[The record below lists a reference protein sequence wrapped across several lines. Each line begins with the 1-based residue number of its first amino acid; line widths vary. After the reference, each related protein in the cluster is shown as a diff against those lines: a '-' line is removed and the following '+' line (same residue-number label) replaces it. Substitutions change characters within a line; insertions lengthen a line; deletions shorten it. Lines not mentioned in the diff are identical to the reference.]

1 MIDSDSFYEMLE
13 NIQRGIDFK
22 LAMKAFGISKKDL
35 EPWHKREMI
44 KSKAQATIAMQQVIH
59 EHGSEDWRA
68 MQWIIERNNKE
79 RDDEQELQKLLNKQL
94 AKEMAKGL
102 IESSVAGETL
112 GDPRSQ
118 EGESGEAEDY
128 SDSEKPRGVLRIPR
142 NIPDPTADGNI

>member
-22 LAMKAFGISKKDL
+22 LAMKAFGISKRDL
-35 EPWHKREMI
+35 EPWHKKEMV
-44 KSKAQATIAMQQVIH
+44 KAKAQATIAMQQVIH

-112 GDPRSQ
+112 GNPRS
-118 EGESGEAEDY
+118 EESESGEAEDY

-142 NIPDPTADGNI
+142 DKLDPPADGNI

>member
-22 LAMKAFGISKKDL
+22 LAMKAFGISKRDL
-35 EPWHKREMI
+35 EPWHKKEMI

-102 IESSVAGETL
+102 IESSIAGEIVRNT
-112 GDPRSQ
+112 GS
-118 EGESGEAEDY
+118 EASESGESEDY

-142 NIPDPTADGNI
+142 NNLDSTADGNI

>member
-22 LAMKAFGISKKDL
+22 LAMKAFGISKRDL
-35 EPWHKREMI
+35 EPWHKKEMI

-102 IESSVAGETL
+102 IESSIAGEVI
-112 GDPRSQ
+112 GNSRS
-118 EGESGEAEDY
+118 EASESGESEDY
-128 SDSEKPRGVLRIPR
+128 SDSEKPRGVLRIPQH
-142 NIPDPTADGNI
+142 NPDSTANGNI

>member
-1 MIDSDSFYEMLE
+1 MIESDSFYEMLE
-13 NIQRGIDFK
+13 NVQRGIDFK

-35 EPWHKREMI
+35 EPWHKKEMI
-44 KSKAQATIAMQQVIH
+44 KAKAQATIAMQQVIH

-102 IESSVAGETL
+102 IESSVAGETF
-112 GDPRSQ
+112 GNQGSK
-118 EGESGEAEDY
+118 EGESGEPEDY

-142 NIPDPTADGNI
+142 NNLDSTANGNI

>member
-13 NIQRGIDFK
+13 NIQRGIDLK
-22 LAMKAFGISKKDL
+22 LAMKAFGISKRDL
-35 EPWHKREMI
+35 EPWHKKEMI
-44 KSKAQATIAMQQVIH
+44 KAKAQATIAMQQVIH
-59 EHGSEDWRA
+59 EHGAEDWRA

-79 RDDEQELQKLLNKQL
+79 RNDEQELQKLLNKQL

-102 IESSVAGETL
+102 IESNVAGETL

-142 NIPDPTADGNI
+142 NQPDSTADGDI

>member
-1 MIDSDSFYEMLE
+1 MLE

-22 LAMKAFGISKKDL
+22 LAMKAFGVSRRDL
-35 EPWHKREMI
+35 EPWHKKEMI
-44 KSKAQATIAMQQVIH
+44 KAKAQATIAMQQVVH

-102 IESSVAGETL
+102 IESSIAGEIVR
-112 GDPRSQ
+112 DPRSE
-118 EGESGEAEDY
+118 EGESGEPEDY
-128 SDSEKPRGVLRIPR
+128 SDPQKSRGVLRIPR
-142 NIPDPTADGNI
+142 NNSNSAADGNI

>member
-22 LAMKAFGISKKDL
+22 LAMKAFGISKRDL
-35 EPWHKREMI
+35 EPWHKKEMI
-44 KSKAQATIAMQQVIH
+44 KAKAQATIAMQQVIH

-102 IESSVAGETL
+102 IESNIAGETF
-112 GDPRSQ
+112 GNPRSE

-142 NIPDPTADGNI
+142 NLPDPPADGNI

>member
-13 NIQRGIDFK
+13 NIQRGIDLK
-22 LAMKAFGISKKDL
+22 LAMKAFGISKRDL
-35 EPWHKREMI
+35 EPWHKKEMV
-44 KSKAQATIAMQQVIH
+44 KAKAQATIAMQQVIH

-112 GDPRSQ
+112 GDPRGQ
-118 EGESGEAEDY
+118 ESESGEAEDY

>member
-22 LAMKAFGISKKDL
+22 LAMKAFGISKRDL
-35 EPWHKREMI
+35 EPWHKKEMI
-44 KSKAQATIAMQQVIH
+44 KAKAQATIAMQQVIH

-102 IESSVAGETL
+102 IESSIAGEIVRNT
-112 GDPRSQ
+112 GSEEGQ
-118 EGESGEAEDY
+118 SGESEDY

-142 NIPDPTADGNI
+142 NLPDSPANGNI

>member
-22 LAMKAFGISKKDL
+22 LAMKAFGISKRDL
-35 EPWHKREMI
+35 EPWHKKEMV
-44 KSKAQATIAMQQVIH
+44 KAKAQATIAMQQVIH

-112 GDPRSQ
+112 GNPRS
-118 EGESGEAEDY
+118 EESE
-128 SDSEKPRGVLRIPR
+128 S
-142 NIPDPTADGNI
+142 

>member
-22 LAMKAFGISKKDL
+22 LAMKAFGVSRRDL
-35 EPWHKREMI
+35 EPWHKKEMI
-44 KSKAQATIAMQQVIH
+44 KAKAQATIAMQQVIH

-102 IESSVAGETL
+102 IESSIAGEIVRNT
-112 GDPRSQ
+112 GGEEGQS
-118 EGESGEAEDY
+118 GESEDY
-128 SDSEKPRGVLRIPR
+128 SDSEKPRGVLRIPQH
-142 NIPDPTADGNI
+142 NPDSTADGNI

>member
-22 LAMKAFGISKKDL
+22 LAMKAFGISKRDL
-35 EPWHKREMI
+35 EPWHKKEMI
-44 KSKAQATIAMQQVIH
+44 KAKAQATIAMQQVIH

-112 GDPRSQ
+112 GNPRS
-118 EGESGEAEDY
+118 EESESGESEDY
-128 SDSEKPRGVLRIPR
+128 SDSERPRGVLRIPR
-142 NIPDPTADGNI
+142 DNIDSPADGNI

>member
-13 NIQRGIDFK
+13 NIQRGIDLK
-22 LAMKAFGISKKDL
+22 LAMKAFGISKRDL
-35 EPWHKREMI
+35 EPWHKKEMV
-44 KSKAQATIAMQQVIH
+44 KAKAQATIAMQQVIH

-79 RDDEQELQKLLNKQL
+79 RNDEQELQKLLNKQL

-102 IESSVAGETL
+102 IESSVAGETF
-112 GDPRSQ
+112 GNPASQ
-118 EGESGEAEDY
+118 EGESGESEDY

-142 NIPDPTADGNI
+142 DKPDPTADGNF